1 MRSYPPLFHA
11 PRRRGLQGATALDTQ
26 SLYTALVFV
35 HILLF
40 VAWLGGDI
48 GVFILGQHFRKRH
61 TYALETRLHFLKL
74 LVLNDMAPRTAW
86 ALMVPVS
93 LTMTALGGWAAMP
106 GWIIAVSWAV
116 GLVWVALVWWIYA
129 AGRSARAR
137 FLKRIQFALAV
148 ILCAFYAGLAAAG
161 FSGLWEAPFWLALK
175 ALLFALIFAAAI
187 MIDVAYKPVGPRL
200 ARLIEEGSSD
210 ETEKPLLA
218 AMNVTRRWVLALYA
232 LLLLVGAVGTFKP
245 VF

>member
-1 MRSYPPLFHA
+1 MD
-11 PRRRGLQGATALDTQ
+11 G
-26 SLYTALVFV
+26 LYTALVFV

-61 TYALETRLHFLKL
+61 AYTLQTRLHLLKL

-93 LTMTALGGWAAMP
+93 LSMTALGGWAALP
-106 GWIIAVSWAV
+106 AWLIGLSWGI
-116 GLVWVALVWWIYA
+116 GLAWLALVWWTYFE
-129 AGRSARAR
+129 GQSARAAV
-137 FLKRIQFALAV
+137 LKRIQFWLTV
-148 ILCAFYAGLAAAG
+148 GLCAFYAGLALAG
-161 FSGLWEAPFWLALK
+161 FSGLWEAPAWLSLK
-175 ALLFALIFAAAI
+175 ALLFAAIFACAI
-187 MIDVAYKPVGPRL
+187 MIDVAYKPVGKLL

-210 ETEKPLLA
+210 ETEEPLLA
-218 AMNVTRRWVLALYA
+218 AMNVTRRWVLLLYA
-232 LLLLVGAVGTFKP
+232 LLLLIGAAGTVKP